1 LLKVKNLG
9 KDSIH
14 FKPSKIM
21 ETSTKK
27 EPQISKDDVFN
38 QEFIAFLRMY
48 EEDKCSEFL
57 HDALY
62 YLFAEGDPH
71 EHKQEVSH
79 TLYFLRDYLNR
90 LSEKYVPL
98 APQPLRRNTLSK
110 KLELTT

>member
-1 LLKVKNLG
+1 
-9 KDSIH
+9 
-14 FKPSKIM
+14 M
-21 ETSTKK
+21 ETHTKK
-27 EPQISKDDVFN
+27 EPQISKHEVFN
-38 QEFIAFLRMY
+38 

-98 APQPLRRNTLSK
+98 APQHHFDETLFQK
-110 KLELTT
+110 N